1 MAQYQTVKTTTILN
15 GQTESGEEGISPQ
28 VIVGLYIPTI
38 TEAIVYI
45 KVKAEAGDSFVR
57 LQTSDGAGDFSVA
70 LSTGGKAIWLPDV
83 APFSHIKV
91 ETSVAQGADRE
102 FKFVYKNPSSQGT

>member
-1 MAQYQTVKTTTILN
+1 MAEYQSVKPVTILN
-15 GQTESGEEGISPQ
+15 GQTESSEEGISPQ

-45 KVKAEAGDSFVR
+45 KVKAEAGDPFVR
-57 LQTSDGAGDFSVA
+57 LQTSDGLGDFSVP
-70 LSTGGKAIWLPDV
+70 LSTGGKAIWLPDL
-83 APFSHIKV
+83 APFSHVKV
-91 ETSVAQGADRE
+91 ETSVAQVGDKE